1 MESKFPGDIMHIF
14 TLNPQRLQRAAIKEE
29 YCLQKKNK
37 NNNNNKIRT
46 DGLTNGRTIEYI

>member
-29 YCLQKKNK
+29 YCLQKKTTTTITK
-37 NNNNNKIRT
+37 S
-46 DGLTNGRTIEYI
+46 GLMD